1 MRDQDDLLNIK
12 MLGYDSWWDATR
24 GDYSGTALEIRRKDL
39 ISEIEEDRYFVVLMA
54 YDFQLLWKQKK
65 HKLLWETRFSIR
77 QRHHDFDKDLP
88 AMANYASRFFGQDTN
103 GLIHDSIPLGHV
115 DIGVVKSLGEVPG
128 K

>member
-1 MRDQDDLLNIK
+1 
-12 MLGYDSWWDATR
+12 
-24 GDYSGTALEIRRKDL
+24 
-39 ISEIEEDRYFVVLMA
+39 MA